1 MIFSTGQVVYCLCYS
16 LFLNSNNDILQ
27 KFMANFSEVSCL
39 ALNIFSAIKAS
50 QFNFIE
56 NLTFKKH
63 CFAQSS
69 TELLSYQV
77 SRQQDY
83 ILDQLKKKQ
92 LWVIFVQHT
101 IPLFL
106 WHLPRCHDSFYY
118 SWADEEAQCCHWAS
132 TIAPPYNICIFWHP
146 IRREVS
152 LSETFRVYLSVK
164 IYSGDKNGCTRTIFL
179 SVSFHLHFYLKGQN
193 VLATGT
199 DWSVCKQVQ

>member
-16 LFLNSNNDILQ
+16 VFLNSNNDIFQ
-27 KFMANFSEVSCL
+27 KFMPNFSEVSYL

-77 SRQQDY
+77 SRQQHH
-83 ILDQLKKKQ
+83 ILDKLKKTTTVGHFCVTYRGSYDTSHGVMIVFMIRGPMKKPIVVTGLQQ
-92 LWVIFVQHT
+92 LA
-101 IPLFL
+101 PL
-106 WHLPRCHDSFYY
+106 
-118 SWADEEAQCCHWAS
+118 
-132 TIAPPYNICIFWHP
+132 YNICIFWHP

-152 LSETFRVYLSVK
+152 LSETFRVYISVK
-164 IYSGDKNGCTRTIFL
+164 IYSGDKTGCTRTIFL
-179 SVSFHLHFYLKGQN
+179 SVSFHLLFHLKGQN

-199 DWSVCKQVQ
+199 DWSVWKQVQ